1 MRKVWI
7 INTCDMKPQEI
18 EARVNAFFQ
27 KVHADGGRIEKT
39 QYSVDKLCGELTMV
53 IVEYETKE

>member
-7 INTCDMKPQEI
+7 INTCDMKPHEI
-18 EARVNAFFQ
+18 EEKVNAFFQ
-27 KVHADGGRIEKT
+27 KVHDDGGHIEKT